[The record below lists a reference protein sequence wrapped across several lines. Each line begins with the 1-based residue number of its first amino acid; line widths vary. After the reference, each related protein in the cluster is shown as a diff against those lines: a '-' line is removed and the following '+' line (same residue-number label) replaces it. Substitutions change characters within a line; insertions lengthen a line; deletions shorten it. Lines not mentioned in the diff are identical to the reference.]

1 MTSVF
6 ASRAAKLLDMSKKKT
21 NDLPSTSTACSSIA
35 AGSPNQMLMSPR
47 VELNTDVNTTPTQPK
62 PWQKFAPSP
71 SNASPSAS
79 ILKRTTSETP
89 PRKRR
94 RVQFTDPPVSDQVVI
109 PRCPSGKVTRQKL
122 NASRFNRDMFLNVAK
137 DLTKDTSTT
146 DQDSSGLYE
155 STPPLENTTEI
166 PNNCIY
172 PALIECDEPVSAIL
186 HNLTTQTWH
195 KAAEKSLSDHGIK
208 TIADLSKLTIVK
220 ASALRSLKPPNNLA
234 TIKEAL
240 RKFEK
245 SWLRRG
251 KDKYTEKKSL
261 NSSCEE
267 LEETEQKE
275 QSPTA
280 APVVDIQSTPEEED
294 ETMKELY
301 ERPSPSPT
309 ESIELIREHNVLET
323 TIENSEKNTIESE
336 VEKMEET
343 DEKKME
349 IKIEQNKDEV
359 PYSEQDTSPML
370 EDSTVH
376 EETVEVKVKSTTD
389 SDVQAVQETNDNE
402 VQASPTTLEC
412 ETMTRIIS
420 HEDFSVQKNVDCT
433 EMGINT
439 DEKPMTSVSVQS
451 AELSKEDKLKEIL
464 DILPELDISDLTSII
479 TQAAQVIRNK
489 TNNSH

>member
-1 MTSVF
+1 
-6 ASRAAKLLDMSKKKT
+6 
-21 NDLPSTSTACSSIA
+21 
-35 AGSPNQMLMSPR
+35 MLMSPR

-79 ILKRTTSETP
+79 ILKRNTSEETP

-137 DLTKDTSTT
+137 DLSKDTPSA

-155 STPPLENTTEI
+155 ATPPMENASEV

-172 PALIECDEPVSAIL
+172 PALIECDEPVSSIL

-267 LEETEQKE
+267 LEETESPKE

-309 ESIELIREHNVLET
+309 ESIELIRENNVLET
-323 TIENSEKNTIESE
+323 TIESSEKNTIESE
-336 VEKMEET
+336 VEKMKDENEEKEMDTVQVKFEET
-343 DEKKME
+343 KETKA
-349 IKIEQNKDEV
+349 EV

-370 EDSTVH
+370 EDSTVQETFE
-376 EETVEVKVKSTTD
+376 EETEVKSTTD
-389 SDVQAVQETNDNE
+389 CDVQAVQETNDNE

-412 ETMTRIIS
+412 ETMTPIIS
-420 HEDFSVQKNVDCT
+420 REDFSVQKNVDCT
-433 EMGINT
+433 EMGMNT
-439 DEKPMTSVSVQS
+439 DKKPMTSASVQT
-451 AELSKEDKLKEIL
+451 AEIAKEDKLKEL
-464 DILPELDISDLTSII
+464 LAILPELDISDLTDII

-489 TNNSH
+489 TNNSK